1 MPKLPFWLCFE
12 SVEQAFILERER
24 INIKSG
30 KKESERLFGLTSL
43 TANDSNA
50 KSVLEITRGHWTI
63 ENRVFHVRDRTLHED
78 QSRVSANIL
87 PEVMVIFRNLALNLF
102 RFKKV
107 ENIAKAIRECHLK
120 PGKELN
126 WMGIT

>member
-1 MPKLPFWLCFE
+1 MSL
-12 SVEQAFILERER
+12 
-24 INIKSG
+24 
-30 KKESERLFGLTSL
+30 LFGLTSL
-43 TANDSNA
+43 TEDNSSD
-50 KSVLEITRGHWTI
+50 KSMLEQVRGHWTI
-63 ENRVFHVRDRTLHED
+63 ENRVFHVRDKTLHED
-78 QSRVSANIL
+78 QSRVRTSIL

-126 WMGIT
+126 WMGIA